1 MKLWRIVIL
10 FIFTPLRDTNCK
22 LRQETLKA
30 LPRGKITS
38 FSADYKED
46 WLADV
51 NIGSYSL
58 TNFL

>member
-1 MKLWRIVIL
+1 ML
-10 FIFTPLRDTNCK
+10 FIFTSLRDTNCK
-22 LRQETLKA
+22 LKQETLKA